1 MGYNDCKKCKCIISR
16 YTIDRESNGIVKN
29 YKFKLCWGC
38 GYFTVYPNIVD
49 EFTNLIMR
57 DQTIIIE
64 LIEDKLLK
72 PIL

>member
-1 MGYNDCKKCKCIISR
+1 MISR
-16 YTIDRESNGIVKN
+16 YTIDREVNGIVKN
-29 YKFKLCWGC
+29 YQFKLCWGC
-38 GYFTVYPNIVD
+38 GHFAIYPNIVD

-64 LIEDKLLK
+64 LIKGKLLK